1 MVRRFFSRRV
11 CLSVGR
17 WSRRASR
24 VGVSGTRGDRFPK
37 SRDVFL
43 PNSRDVFG
51 IFSRIRGLKNHP
63 RVARSRMLVLR
74 HPRSGRRIEVARG
87 RASRCRDRGARL
99 VPSFRRGGRA
109 DRRTRGRDIR
119 VCPGARADA
128 VRSRG
133 GHYLERTSLATST
146 GGIAPSRRERRRRAG
161 RRRRRWRVRR
171 PCFTDGRVRTRLGF
185 YARAVMIAVSRYRV
199 LLDPDIELLTDIES
213 CEIETECAQ
222 TQGLVPTRPSAFAS
236 KQQPSG
242 ARRLHQ
248 IGVWHGAARRA
259 SSPRGGRGRSR

>member
-1 MVRRFFSRRV
+1 
-11 CLSVGR
+11 
-17 WSRRASR
+17 
-24 VGVSGTRGDRFPK
+24 
-37 SRDVFL
+37 
-43 PNSRDVFG
+43 
-51 IFSRIRGLKNHP
+51 
-63 RVARSRMLVLR
+63 MLVLR

-185 YARAVMIAVSRYRV
+185 YARAVMIAGGSKTRYRV
-199 LLDPDIELLTDIES
+199 QLDPYRFHVRS
-213 CEIETECAQ
+213 
-222 TQGLVPTRPSAFAS
+222 TR
-236 KQQPSG
+236 
-242 ARRLHQ
+242 ARRLSWTGSDLSVSFSSNETTTEWQ
-248 IGVWHGAARRA
+248 ATSSDRVWHGAARRA

>member
-1 MVRRFFSRRV
+1 
-11 CLSVGR
+11 
-17 WSRRASR
+17 
-24 VGVSGTRGDRFPK
+24 
-37 SRDVFL
+37 
-43 PNSRDVFG
+43 
-51 IFSRIRGLKNHP
+51 
-63 RVARSRMLVLR
+63 MLVLR

-171 PCFTDGRVRTRLGF
+171 PCFSDGRVRTRLGF
-185 YARAVMIAVSRYRV
+185 YARAVMIAGGSKTRYRV
-199 LLDPDIELLTDIES
+199 QLDPYRFH
-213 CEIETECAQ
+213 CEIDSCAQ
-222 TQGLVPTRPSAFAS
+222 TELDGFRPVRQLLFERNNNRVAATSSDRRVAWRREAS
-236 KQQPSG
+236 VLP
-242 ARRLHQ
+242 
-248 IGVWHGAARRA
+248 ARRA
-259 SSPRGGRGRSR
+259 GRSR

>member
-99 VPSFRRGGRA
+99 VPSFHRGGRA
-109 DRRTRGRDIR
+109 DRRSRGRDIR
-119 VCPGARADA
+119 VCPGARADG

-133 GHYLERTSLATST
+133 GHYLERTSLATGT

>member
-74 HPRSGRRIEVARG
+74 IHARDGGSKWPGGEPRDAGTEAR
-87 RASRCRDRGARL
+87 
-99 VPSFRRGGRA
+99 VSFPCSVEAGEP
-109 DRRTRGRDIR
+109 T
-119 VCPGARADA
+119 
-128 VRSRG
+128 G
-133 GHYLERTSLATST
+133 GHADGTYAYV
-146 GGIAPSRRERRRRAG
+146 RA
-161 RRRRRWRVRR
+161 
-171 PCFTDGRVRTRLGF
+171 RVRTGCDPVGGTISNEHRWQ
-185 YARAVMIAVSRYRV
+185 RV
-199 LLDPDIELLTDIES
+199 
-213 CEIETECAQ
+213 
-222 TQGLVPTRPSAFAS
+222 
-236 KQQPSG
+236 
-242 ARRLHQ
+242 
-248 IGVWHGAARRA
+248 
-259 SSPRGGRGRSR
+259 RGGSHLHDGSDDDALADEGGGGECGDHVLRTDGFERGWGSMLVRL